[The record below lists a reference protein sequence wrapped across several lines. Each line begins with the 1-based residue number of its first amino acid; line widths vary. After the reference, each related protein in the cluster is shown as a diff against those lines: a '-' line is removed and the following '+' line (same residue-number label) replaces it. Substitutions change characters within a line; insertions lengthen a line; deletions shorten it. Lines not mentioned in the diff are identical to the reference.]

1 MDWTSVF
8 FYKYVPPPT
17 MKGVLPGS
25 GIFLVLGKSA
35 WRQSSIR
42 RILECMEKSLIG
54 DIEREISRNIGI

>member
-17 MKGVLPGS
+17 MKDVLPGS
-25 GIFLVLGKSA
+25 GIYLILGTLA

-42 RILECMEKSLIG
+42 RISECMEKNLIG